1 MKTNTRENDY
11 IRRINPPCSERKG
24 GAVSTSRR
32 NNTTESS
39 PTYEFYSASA
49 SQEMLNERYF
59 STSET
64 SRFTAGNEALT
75 PPPPFF
81 LSSSPLHTSASR
93 RTRFV
98 PQTTAARR
106 GAAPRQ
112 THFEDGRSR
121 VEMTA
126 GFVRPRTMRV
136 VLCAVIVLR
145 RPTLLWH

>member
-64 SRFTAGNEALT
+64 SRFTAGNKALT
-75 PPPPFF
+75 PPPFF